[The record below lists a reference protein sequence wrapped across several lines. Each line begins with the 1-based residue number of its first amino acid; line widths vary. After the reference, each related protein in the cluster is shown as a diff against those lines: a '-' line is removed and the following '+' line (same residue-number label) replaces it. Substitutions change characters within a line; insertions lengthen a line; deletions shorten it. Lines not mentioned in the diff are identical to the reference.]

1 LVDGRTFSTNSLPP
15 STRAPIK
22 FSQGLSVRDQLHLNA
37 ASGALRIGEPDWAYL
52 PKHPAQPR
60 HQVLPDRC
68 PLVTRRRGGSSLPL
82 SPPLKKHVQGGYDRR
97 HENRLEKESGI
108 DGVPEDQLEYPLEKH
123 DQNEEDRGGS
133 YGGSG
138 TTFLV

>member
-1 LVDGRTFSTNSLPP
+1 MAAEQAPAIAEGP
-15 STRAPIK
+15 SER
-22 FSQGLSVRDQLHLNA
+22 
-37 ASGALRIGEPDWAYL
+37 
-52 PKHPAQPR
+52 
-60 HQVLPDRC
+60 
-68 PLVTRRRGGSSLPL
+68 GSSLTL
-82 SPPLKKHVQGGYDRR
+82 SPPLKKHIQGGYDRR

-138 TTFLV
+138 TAFLV